1 MTMTA
6 SFLNECKNIFRT
18 QGRDALYYVNADAF
32 LREGEECVSVVPLS
46 DDSGVIG
53 IVLEHSFWNEEDG
66 FFESYQEIFEFPD
79 EEKEE
84 IINTRKQRRAIRIE
98 RNKATKREKRER
110 RINRKNRRKNHKA
123 QYVHFHNE
131 RFAPAPDRDNFVA
144 AMRGAMKLVTPE
156 EMECA
161 KRDVEHTICCA
172 HDALG
177 TFDYEEADDN
187 FCFLFEQ
194 AHNQADLRR
203 LCALIAAFRLSVFKE
218 QFDGSVEVL
227 LPDTRTCML
236 LMILHP
242 DWEIKDYLN
251 GEIGLAIERWT
262 PEN

>member
-1 MTMTA
+1 MMMTA
-6 SFLNECKNIFRT
+6 TFLNECKNIFRT
-18 QGRDALYYVNADAF
+18 QGENALYYVNADAF

-53 IVLEHSFWNEEDG
+53 IVLEHSFWNKEDE
-66 FFESYQEIFEFPD
+66 FFETYQEMFEFPD
-79 EEKEE
+79 EKEE
-84 IINTRKQRRAIRIE
+84 ETINTRKQRRAIRIE
-98 RNKATKREKRER
+98 RNKMARQER
-110 RINRKNRRKNHKA
+110 RKNRKNRRKNRKA

-131 RFAPAPDRDNFVA
+131 RFAPAPDRDDFTA

-161 KRDVEHTICCA
+161 KRDVERTIYCA
-172 HDALG
+172 HNALG
-177 TFDYEEADDN
+177 TFNYEEADDD
-187 FCFLFEQ
+187 FYFLFER

-242 DWEIKDYLN
+242 DWTVNDYLN
-251 GEIGLAIERWT
+251 GEIWLNIERWT
-262 PEN
+262 PET

>member
-1 MTMTA
+1 MTMA
-6 SFLNECKNIFRT
+6 SFLNNCKAVYNA
-18 QGRDALYYVNADAF
+18 QGRDALYYIDADTF

-53 IVLEHSFWNEEDG
+53 IVLEHSFWNEEDK
-66 FFESYQEIFEFPD
+66 FFETYQEIFEFPD
-79 EEKEE
+79 EEVTV
-84 IINTRKQRRAIRIE
+84 NTRKLQRAMRFE
-98 RNKATKREKRER
+98 TNKNHKAAKRER
-110 RINRKNRRKNHKA
+110 RINRKNRRKASKA
-123 QYVHFHNE
+123 QYAHFHNE
-131 RFAPAPDRDNFVA
+131 RFAPVPDQDDFVA

-161 KRDVEHTICCA
+161 KQDVERTIYCA

-177 TFDYEEADDN
+177 TFNYEEADDD
-187 FCFLFEQ
+187 FYFLFEQ

-242 DWEIKDYLN
+242 DWTVKDYIS
-251 GEIGLAIERWT
+251 GEIGLNIERWT
-262 PEN
+262 PEI

>member
-1 MTMTA
+1 MMTMTN
-6 SFLNECKNIFRT
+6 FLNECKAVYDA
-18 QGRDALYYVNADAF
+18 QGRDALYYIDADAF

-53 IVLEHSFWNEEDG
+53 IILEHSFWNEEEG
-66 FFESYQEIFEFPD
+66 FFETYQEIFEFPD
-79 EEKEE
+79 EEVTV
-84 IINTRKQRRAIRIE
+84 NTRKLRRAMRIE
-98 RNKATKREKRER
+98 KRKNRKTAKRAN
-110 RINRKNRRKNHKA
+110 RINRKNRRKASKA
-123 QYVHFHNE
+123 QYAHFHNE
-131 RFAPAPDRDNFVA
+131 RFAPAPDQDDFVA

-161 KRDVEHTICCA
+161 KRDVERTIYYA
-172 HDALG
+172 HDSLG
-177 TFDYEEADDN
+177 TFNYEEADDD
-187 FCFLFEQ
+187 FCFLFER

-251 GEIGLAIERWT
+251 GEIGLNIERWT
-262 PEN
+262 PET